1 MIFLK
6 TSNGSF
12 FNNSPWSDT
21 LSNKFYNK
29 DSTSFWYLTN
39 WKFLFN
45 YLERIFK
52 ILDLNYLFMCRIKI
66 LKINGLINVRVGIF
80 KIILFHVN
88 LIDLKFDLFN
98 VFSSYSEN
106 DIILRFK
113 EFLSF
118 LCNYGDLFGFF

>member
-1 MIFLK
+1 
-6 TSNGSF
+6 
-12 FNNSPWSDT
+12 
-21 LSNKFYNK
+21 
-29 DSTSFWYLTN
+29 
-39 WKFLFN
+39 
-45 YLERIFK
+45 
-52 ILDLNYLFMCRIKI
+52 MCRIKI

-113 EFLSF
+113 KFLSF

>member
-12 FNNSPWSDT
+12 FNNSSWSDT

-113 EFLSF
+113 KFLSF